1 MKTQRLSEP
10 EFVTRLYERA
20 MVLLICVPVVI
31 WVIAVA
37 DLHGT
42 WMIITA
48 VALVAI
54 IGAGWLLLERRRLP
68 FEDFAD
74 EVSLFGQLLIV
85 RRGRDIEKIR
95 LGDLLCVETLR
106 VVFSVQAYLCVRNPE
121 GTVRRIRFT
130 PSSAGRW
137 HPYARFACIERL
149 DRALATSDRG
159 MPMSAE
165 AVDRDLPGNVRDLRL
180 GMLLSNPNAAA
191 DPVRSRFFL
200 SASVALLLVF
210 ATLALPRQIPW
221 GPAIVT
227 TLLAMWTYGVHR
239 HQVATGKRRAREVHL
254 RDDRLFVQHPNG
266 VDQVDLGD
274 VVGYE
279 IIHAQRPQGR
289 GGVPIPYR
297 PSLDMHS
304 PYSVLE
310 LRLAR
315 PHAFGDRLR
324 FCPEP
329 SLYARFDGIDGLIA
343 AMAQLA
349 RRARR
354 LKDTP

>member
-165 AVDRDLPGNVRDLRL
+165 AVDRDLPGNVRDLRRGIVL
-180 GMLLSNPNAAA
+180 SMQNAVVDFMWRSFLLYAAIA
-191 DPVRSRFFL
+191 V
-200 SASVALLLVF
+200 LLC
-210 ATLALPRQIPW
+210 LAVLAQPRQMPW
-221 GPAIVT
+221 GPAIVMV
-227 TLLAMWTYGVHR
+227 LLAMWTYGVHR
-239 HQVATGKRRAREVHL
+239 HQVATGKRCAREVYL

-279 IIHAQRPQGR
+279 IIHSQRLQGR

-304 PYSVLE
+304 LYCVLE

-315 PHAFGDRLR
+315 PYAFGDRLR
-324 FCPEP
+324 FCPDP
-329 SLYARFDGIDGLIA
+329 WLYEIFGGIDGLIA